1 MNYTNEQYALMELF
15 ENGVITY
22 DLTDKQKEIMFFLES
37 EKLLQH
43 RAYIQDGFCVLSERG
58 KCILEEHR
66 RKVEAA
72 KVQTRKEL
80 DALLERESIRQEN
93 VEKEQAKEKKELERT
108 VREATDRAAD
118 RAAEHRF
125 QTRLSFW
132 NTVLGAVLGAFFS
145 NLDRIIPWVASFFN

>member
-1 MNYTNEQYALMELF
+1 MDYTNEQYELMELF
-15 ENGVITY
+15 ADGIIIYN
-22 DLTDKQKEIMFFLES
+22 LTDRQKEVMSYLDG

-43 RAYIQDGFCVLSERG
+43 RAYIQDGYCELSERG
-58 KCILEEHR
+58 KRVLETHR
-66 RKVEAA
+66 RMVRAA
-72 KVQTRKEL
+72 EVQTRKEL

-93 VEKEQAKEKKELERT
+93 VDKEQAKENKELERA
-108 VREATDRAAD
+108 VRAAADRAAD

-145 NLDRIIPWVASFFN
+145 NLDRIVPWIANFFN